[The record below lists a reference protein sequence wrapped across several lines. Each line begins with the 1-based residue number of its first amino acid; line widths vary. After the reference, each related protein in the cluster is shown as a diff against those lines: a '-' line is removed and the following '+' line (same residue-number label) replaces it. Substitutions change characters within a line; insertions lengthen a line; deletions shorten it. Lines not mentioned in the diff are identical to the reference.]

1 MSRSSLTFLKI
12 ITHEFLVVTFP
23 EVYFLYTY
31 LKDFKKSV
39 FVESIK
45 KRIANFGLCGFH
57 CSVRFISRT
66 RPTSN
71 QIQELYSTLL
81 HDQAK
86 RNGTPGNQPLLGKF
100 QGTRLKGMEMALV
113 WHEKVSR
120 TALQTG
126 SLSQTHTLLV
136 QTHKHEYS
144 QGKCRTM
151 LSVIIK
157 LE

>member
-1 MSRSSLTFLKI
+1 M
-12 ITHEFLVVTFP
+12 HEFLVVTFP
-23 EVYFLYTY
+23 GVYFLYTY
-31 LKDFKKSV
+31 LKDFRKTS
-39 FVESIK
+39 FVESINQYCK
-45 KRIANFGLCGFH
+45 FWAMG
-57 CSVRFISRT
+57 ISLFSPVQEPGRHLT
-66 RPTSN
+66 RYRSCTVHY
-71 QIQELYSTLL
+71 YSTRQNETVHL
-81 HDQAK
+81 
-86 RNGTPGNQPLLGKF
+86 GTQPLLGKF